1 MPLPKPQKQEKKG
14 DFISRCV
21 INDTVKKDFSE
32 NKQRIAICY
41 SQWDEAKAS
50 SLASVGNG
58 ENELLF
64 ECEKKVSASAEE
76 ELSDYKNEFLGMAL
90 GSIASIKSHAEN
102 VLRAAESDPKV
113 KDNLTEPFLQQQLA
127 LAEDYMITV
136 HNYAMYNK
144 ENKESSDKP
153 ESEY

>member
-1 MPLPKPQKQEKKG
+1 MPLPKPKQQEKKG

-21 INDTVKKDFSE
+21 IDDTVKKDFSE
-32 NKQRIAICY
+32 NKQRTAVCY

-50 SLASVGNG
+50 SFASVGEG
-58 ENELLF
+58 QNEVLF
-64 ECEKKVSASAEE
+64 EYKTKASAEE
-76 ELSDYKNEFLGMAL
+76 ELADYKNEFLGMAL

-102 VLRAAESDPKV
+102 VLRAVESDPKV

-144 ENKESSDKP
+144 ENKENKDKP